1 MESKDLRIGNYISC
15 TDFECMDEVPTELSE
30 KYDKVLRIYDN
41 VIQWNSISDDISYY
55 SATDINYVDPIPI
68 TEEWLLS
75 FGFKKSAAEKYRKF
89 SFVIDWWYD
98 SNKYMYGWIDFD
110 NVLLAPDIKIEYV
123 HQLQNLY
130 YALTGE
136 ELELKK

>member
-1 MESKDLRIGNYISC
+1 MKITDLRVGNYISC

-75 FGFKKSAAEKYRKF
+75 FGFKLDYRNSEHTKLYSNEKLT
-89 SFVIDWWYD
+89 IDYNFTD
-98 SNKYMYGWIDFD
+98 KYIDFD